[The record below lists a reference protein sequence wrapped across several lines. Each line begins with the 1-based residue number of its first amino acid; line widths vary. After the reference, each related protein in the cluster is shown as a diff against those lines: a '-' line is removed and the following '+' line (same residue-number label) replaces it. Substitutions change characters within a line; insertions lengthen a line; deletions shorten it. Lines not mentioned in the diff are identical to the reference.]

1 MERRAAQKPIAPKR
15 AALAVIVLV
24 ALVGAGSAVVLG
36 GYEERRD
43 EAAVGTPTVPDD
55 AKPPTPTPSDTPTPT
70 PTPEPPPPADVDSPG
85 SIDVVVNKQRPL
97 PADFAPPELTATTR
111 MPNPSGEVIRPEA
124 AKALDDLYEGAR
136 SQGVELVL
144 VSGYRSFAEQEIIY
158 ENKRAESG
166 GEADRVSARPGHSE
180 HQTGLA
186 ADVGRPDGQCTL
198 QPCFGETAE
207 GKWLAENAW
216 RYGFLLRYPQDL
228 TPVIGY
234 AYEPWHF
241 RFVGVETAARMHH
254 EGVRTLEEYRGLPA
268 APDYP

>member
-1 MERRAAQKPIAPKR
+1 MERRAARKPIAPKR

-24 ALVGAGSAVVLG
+24 ALVGVGSAVVLG

-43 EAAVGTPTVPDD
+43 EAAVGTPAVPDD
-55 AKPPTPTPSDTPTPT
+55 AKSPTPTPSATPT
-70 PTPEPPPPADVDSPG
+70 PTPESPPPADVDSPG

-241 RFVGVETAARMHH
+241 RFVGVETATRMHH